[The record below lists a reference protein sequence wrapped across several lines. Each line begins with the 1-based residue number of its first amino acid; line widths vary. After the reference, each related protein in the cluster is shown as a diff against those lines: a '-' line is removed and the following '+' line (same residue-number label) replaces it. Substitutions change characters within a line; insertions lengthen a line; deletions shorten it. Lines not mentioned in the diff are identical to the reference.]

1 MVAGDTARRS
11 RHNSLGTRE
20 KLSEVS
26 KRKWQDP
33 EYRAKQLAALNRGWQ
48 DPEYRAK
55 HLALLSGR
63 EIKAETREKLSAL
76 DKRRWQDP
84 EYRAKQTASRSAI
97 ELKAEI
103 REKLSALGKR
113 KWQDPEY
120 RAKQTATLIRRREI
134 KAEARGKM
142 SEADKAKAGER
153 QLGLL
158 PRILPVE
165 SKVEPISSSHY
176 EYIKSGVW
184 QCPQS
189 TTGAHYW
196 IIRDEWMRCKH
207 CGQKR
212 RVKR

>member
-1 MVAGDTARRS
+1 MAALIRC
-11 RHNSLGTRE
+11 
-20 KLSEVS
+20 
-26 KRKWQDP
+26 WQDP
-33 EYRAKQLAALNRGWQ
+33 EYRAKQMTSLI
-48 DPEYRAK
+48 
-55 HLALLSGR
+55 GR

-76 DKRRWQDP
+76 GKKRWQDP
-84 EYRAKQTASRSAI
+84 EYRASQTAALNRGWQDPEYRARQMTLLTGREI
-97 ELKAEI
+97 KAET

-120 RAKQTATLIRRREI
+120 RAKQTAALIRRREI
-134 KAEARGKM
+134 SRENREEMCEAG
-142 SEADKAKAGER
+142 KAKAGER

-189 TTGAHYW
+189 PTGAHYW